1 MQSKSLKPIPRANQK
16 KLNSSSSMNEQLG
29 PEKRRRVEKDAVE
42 EDEDDSENIHDYDF
56 EEVSPLTNSVQ
67 SDILSSSS
75 SVATPPVYSSSRL
88 GKPPRSSNHS
98 EASSRS
104 DYSNDPSEAS
114 STPTILL
121 EDHIDSKH
129 LDIGL
134 FHHIII
140 SEIVLNSSFCQVL
153 SRSISYETLANVSA
167 ISIK

>member
-1 MQSKSLKPIPRANQK
+1 
-16 KLNSSSSMNEQLG
+16 MNEQLG

-42 EDEDDSENIHDYDF
+42 ENEDDSENIHDYDF

-75 SVATPPVYSSSRL
+75 SVATPPVYSSSKL

-121 EDHIDSKH
+121 EDYIDSKH

-153 SRSISYETLANVSA
+153 NRSISYETLANVSA